1 MEQFS
6 EYLIPFIGLKEGLHR
21 FEFKIDNTFFESFD
35 FLDFRDSRIQVILDF
50 EKKTNLLELN
60 FTAKGEVTVPCDV
73 STELFD
79 LSIDTSL
86 RLVVKFGVEDN
97 FDDHEILI
105 LAHGSHQ
112 IQVAQFIYEMIVLS
126 LPQKKVH
133 PGIAEGTLKSEI
145 LEKLN
150 DLQPQVKPSSI
161 GTDPRWDKLKDL
173 LK

>member
-35 FLDFRDSRIQVILDF
+35 FLDFRDSRIQVSLDF
-50 EKKTNLLELN
+50 EKNKPLELY

-79 LSIDTSL
+79 LSIDTSF

-150 DLQPQVKPSSI
+150 DLQPQVKPSSN